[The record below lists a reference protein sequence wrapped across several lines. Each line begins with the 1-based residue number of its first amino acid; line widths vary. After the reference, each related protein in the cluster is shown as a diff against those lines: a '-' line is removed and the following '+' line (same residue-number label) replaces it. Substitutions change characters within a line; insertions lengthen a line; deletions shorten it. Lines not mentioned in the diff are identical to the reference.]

1 MFYFYRGYER
11 YFDFTKHMRFVD
23 SEERLEGTQ
32 GDSPERPWS
41 VISGLILNSAPKDF
55 HEALENTKTNFV
67 TTEPKRKPSRNKKK
81 RIYLAA
87 TAGNATANPKQ
98 RSPGSVNE
106 EGVRI

>member
-55 HEALENTKTNFV
+55 REALENTKTNFV
-67 TTEPKRKPSRNKKK
+67 TTEPKQKPSRNKKK
-81 RIYLAA
+81 RIYLA
-87 TAGNATANPKQ
+87 ATANPKQ